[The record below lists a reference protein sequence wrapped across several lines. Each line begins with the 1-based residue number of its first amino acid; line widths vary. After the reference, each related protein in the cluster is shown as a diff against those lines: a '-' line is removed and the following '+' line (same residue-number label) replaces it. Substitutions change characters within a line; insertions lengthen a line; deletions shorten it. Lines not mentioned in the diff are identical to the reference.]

1 MDQLLVSSEE
11 STVTSRVRGVKRLR
25 GLGYVAVSVQL
36 VGTAELFEFG
46 VLIFRC
52 VAECDLLSTAMT
64 LICTVVSY
72 HESPDH
78 CMLPIG

>member
-1 MDQLLVSSEE
+1 MDQLLVSSKE

-52 VAECDLLSTAMT
+52 VAYATS
-64 LICTVVSY
+64 SQRQ
-72 HESPDH
+72 
-78 CMLPIG
+78 

>member
-46 VLIFRC
+46 VSQNATSSQRQ
-52 VAECDLLSTAMT
+52 
-64 LICTVVSY
+64 
-72 HESPDH
+72 
-78 CMLPIG
+78 